1 MRARHRNNRE
11 VYRKFV
17 KWADRAVDVAID
29 RVEERASEDC
39 KMLESAIK
47 VMDGAIKGLEH
58 NEEQGDAGITLIHQ
72 VPRPE
77 NEPPCK

>member
-29 RVEERASEDC
+29 RVGERASEDS

-47 VMDGAIKGLEH
+47 VMDGAIKGMER
-58 NEEQGDAGITLIHQ
+58 EDGQGDAGITLVHQ

-77 NEPPCK
+77 DEPPCG